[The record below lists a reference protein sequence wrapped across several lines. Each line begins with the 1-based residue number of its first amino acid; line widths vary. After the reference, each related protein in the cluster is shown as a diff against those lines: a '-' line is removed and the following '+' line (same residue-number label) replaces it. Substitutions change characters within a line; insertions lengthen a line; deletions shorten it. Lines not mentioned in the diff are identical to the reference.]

1 MSSSMMMRP
10 TPRMTPPRREGS
22 LGRVTSEHSENIERA
37 AQAIAAADG
46 LLIAAGAGMGV
57 DSGMPDFR
65 GGAGFWHAYPAA
77 QRLGLQ
83 FEELA
88 NPRWFREDPSLA
100 WGFYGHRLNM
110 YRDTSP
116 HAGFALLHGWA
127 GRAPTGGFVFTSNV
141 DGQFQRAGFAEDRI
155 LECHGSIHH
164 LQCVDGCG
172 QPLWPV
178 TAGVDVDLET
188 LRAAAPLPTC
198 PRCGGLARPNIL
210 MFGDFGWDETRAA
223 GQEHPF
229 GDWLADL
236 RGRRARVVVVE
247 CGAGKAIPTV
257 RLQAQ
262 RIARELG
269 GLLVRINVRD
279 FEVPPGHVG
288 LPLGALA
295 GLTAIDERLREL
307 PTR

>member
-1 MSSSMMMRP
+1 MDSAGH
-10 TPRMTPPRREGS
+10 TED
-22 LGRVTSEHSENIERA
+22 IDRA
-37 AQAIAAADG
+37 AQALAGADA
-46 LLIAAGAGMGV
+46 LLIGAGAGMGV

-65 GGAGFWHAYPAA
+65 GGAGFWQAYPAA
-77 QRLGLQ
+77 QKLGLQ

-88 NPRWFREDPSLA
+88 NPRWFRDDPALA

-110 YRDTSP
+110 YRDTAP
-116 HAGFALLHGWA
+116 HAGFALL
-127 GRAPTGGFVFTSNV
+127 RAWGERLSRGAFVYTSNV
-141 DGQFQRAGFAEDRI
+141 DGQFQRAGFADDRI

-164 LQCVDGCG
+164 NQCVDGCG

-178 TAGVDVDLET
+178 DAGVQVDLAT
-188 LRAAAPLPTC
+188 LRATPPLPTC

-210 MFGDFGWDETRAA
+210 MFGDFGWDESRAV
-223 GQEHPF
+223 GQEHEF
-229 GDWLADL
+229 GDWLREL
-236 RGRRARVVVVE
+236 RSSRARVVVVE

-279 FEVPPGHVG
+279 FEVPPGQVA
-288 LPLGALA
+288 LPTGALA
-295 GLTAIDERLREL
+295 GLTAIDRRLRERA
-307 PTR
+307 TR

>member
-1 MSSSMMMRP
+1 MS
-10 TPRMTPPRREGS
+10 
-22 LGRVTSEHSENIERA
+22 VEHSEGIERA
-37 AQAIAAADG
+37 ASALASADA

-65 GGAGFWHAYPAA
+65 GGAGFWQAYPAA

-88 NPRWFREDPSLA
+88 NPRWFVEDPALA

-110 YRDTSP
+110 YRETTP
-116 HAGFALLHGWA
+116 HAGFARLKAWGERMA
-127 GRAPTGGFVFTSNV
+127 RGVFVYTSNV
-141 DGQFQRAGFAEDRI
+141 DGQFQRAGFTDDRI

-164 LQCVDGCG
+164 LQCVADCG

-178 TAGVDVDLET
+178 TGGVQVELET
-188 LRAAAPLPTC
+188 LRAAPPLPSC

-210 MFGDFGWDETRAA
+210 MFGDYGWDSSRAA
-223 GQEHPF
+223 GQEDAY
-229 GDWLADL
+229 GEWLQAL
-236 RGRRARVVVVE
+236 RRARARIVVVE

-257 RLQAQ
+257 RFQAQ

-269 GLLVRINVRD
+269 GLLVRINVRESD
-279 FEVPPGHVG
+279 GPAGQV
-288 LPLGALA
+288 ALA
-295 GLTAIDERLREL
+295 MGANAALSAIDDRLREHA
-307 PTR
+307 